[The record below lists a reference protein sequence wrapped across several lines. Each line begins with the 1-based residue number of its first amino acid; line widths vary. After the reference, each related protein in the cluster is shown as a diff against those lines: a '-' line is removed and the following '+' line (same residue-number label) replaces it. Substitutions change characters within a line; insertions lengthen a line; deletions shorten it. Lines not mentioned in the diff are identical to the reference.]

1 MKNGD
6 IHKKMFVPEPPEGC
20 DLSQEHILLHCCCA
34 PCSTAII
41 EWMVGEGLRPGIF
54 FSNSNIVPFHE
65 YSIRRDELCR
75 YAAAHGLETI
85 DDEYD
90 HAAWLAFVRQLETI
104 PVAESVEA
112 TNSGGA
118 ASHRQVQGSVIRIAD
133 MPERGPRCLEC
144 FKFRLLRAARYA
156 VANGYTLLTTTL
168 ASSRWKDLEQVDTAG
183 RWACDVINGIYDGKC
198 AIDSEVN
205 SKFPLSGRQNKVTW
219 WNQNWRRGGLQER
232 RNALTKEWDMY
243 NQTFCGCEFSLKH

>member
-1 MKNGD
+1 
-6 IHKKMFVPEPPEGC
+6 
-20 DLSQEHILLHCCCA
+20 
-34 PCSTAII
+34 
-41 EWMVGEGLRPGIF
+41 MVGAGLRPGIF
-54 FSNSNIVPFHE
+54 FSNSNIVPFRE
-65 YSIRRDELCR
+65 YSIRRDELIR

-90 HAAWLAFVRQLETI
+90 HAAWLAFVRRLETS
-104 PVAESVEA
+104 PVAEPVV
-112 TNSGGA
+112 
-118 ASHRQVQGSVIRIAD
+118 RQVSVIRIAD

-183 RWACDVINGIYDGKC
+183 RWACDVVNGACDNESVTDL
-198 AIDSEVN
+198 DSEVGPE
-205 SKFPLSGRQNKVTW
+205 SLLSGRNKVLW
-219 WNQNWRRGGLQER
+219 WNQNWRRCGLQER
-232 RNALTKEWDMY
+232 RNALIKKWNMY